1 MAKVTGPL
9 YSMSASGSIGKA
21 MVHFPWKGISVVREW
36 LKPSNP
42 QSADQGD
49 VRLVLG
55 GLGQST
61 RCVEATSLYREDAK
75 LVAASGQTWVSALV
89 KYIIANYMV
98 DATAFEAEYTAF
110 QAHAEKA
117 AFIASAA
124 DLNLADFDVAYKGTA
139 HTFSAGMQLY
149 ELAKYGIAKR
159 NSVEGAFDRSPYDTA
174 IANWTGTETGELE
187 VDVTAV

>member
-9 YSMSASGSIGKA
+9 YSMGASGKLGKA
-21 MVHFPWKGISVVREW
+21 MVFFAWKGVAVVRKW

-42 QSADQGD
+42 MSADQGD

-75 LVAASGQTWVSALV
+75 LVCPAGQTWVSAFV
-89 KYIIANYMV
+89 KYILANYMA
-98 DATAFEAEYTAF
+98 DATAYEAEYTEF
-110 QAHAEKA
+110 QAHANKA

-124 DLNLADFDVAYKGTA
+124 DLNLADFDVSYKGTDHA
-139 HTFSAGMQLY
+139 FSAGMQLY
-149 ELAKYGIAKR
+149 MLAKYGIAKM
-159 NSVEGAFDRSPYDTA
+159 NAVEGAFDRSPFDTPLA
-174 IANWTGTETGELE
+174 DWTATETGELE
-187 VDVTAV
+187 TDVTAV

>member
-1 MAKVTGPL
+1 
-9 YSMSASGSIGKA
+9 MSASGSIGKA